1 VVDGLVVEHVRGDD
15 LLDDLLL
22 DLLSELF
29 GGDVL
34 AVLGGDNDG
43 VNAER
48 DNGTAVMCVLNS
60 NLGLGVGP
68 QPGEATV
75 LAGGGHCRVQLVREE
90 DGKRKELGGLVG
102 GISEHDALVTG
113 TELLESLL
121 VVQTL
126 GNVGRLLLNGNEDVA
141 GLVVEALVG
150 RVVANVL
157 DGIADDLLV
166 VEVCLGG
173 DLTEDHDHTGL
184 GGRLTGHL
192 GERVLLEA
200 GIEDGVRDLIA
211 ADTVSSVRESRA
223 SRAEAGYVLHPCL
236 SFGDRQTVSRGIGG
250 KREGGGGGGGGVGG
264 EHTRSCRGGPRQQT
278 RR

>member
-1 VVDGLVVEHVRGDD
+1 VVDGLVIEHVRGDD

-34 AVLGGDNDG
+34 AVLGGDNHG

-48 DNGTAVMCVLNS
+48 HNGTAVVGVLDGD
-60 NLGLGVGP
+60 LRLGVGP
-68 QPGEATV
+68 QPGESAV
-75 LAGGGHCRVQLVREE
+75 LAGGGHGRVQLVGEE

-102 GISEHDALVTG
+102 GISEHDTLVTG

-126 GNVGRLLLNGNEDVA
+126 GDVGRLLLNGNEDVA

-150 RVVANVL
+150 AVVANVL
-157 DGIADDLLV
+157 DRIADNFLV

-173 DLTEDHDHTGL
+173 DLAEDHDHTGL
-184 GGRLTGHL
+184 GGRLTGDL
-192 GERVLLEA
+192 GERVLPEA

-211 ADTVSSVRESRA
+211 ATQSAMFGESR
-223 SRAEAGYVLHPCL
+223 G
-236 SFGDRQTVSRGIGG
+236 
-250 KREGGGGGGGGVGG
+250 
-264 EHTRSCRGGPRQQT
+264 
-278 RR
+278 